1 MIEECALCQELEKG
15 DTLYQSSSWDGGIS
29 FDYVR
34 DIQYCPIC
42 GKALTTWKERLKKL
56 RNERKQNDLC
66 VSEM

>member
-15 DTLYQSSSWDGGIS
+15 DTLYKSGDWDGGIS
-29 FDYVR
+29 FDYIR

-56 RNERKQNDLC
+56 RNERKQNENG